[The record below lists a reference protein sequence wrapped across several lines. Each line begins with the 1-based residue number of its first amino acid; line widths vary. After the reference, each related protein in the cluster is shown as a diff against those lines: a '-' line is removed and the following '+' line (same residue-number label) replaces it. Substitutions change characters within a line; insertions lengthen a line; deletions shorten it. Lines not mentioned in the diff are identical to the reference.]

1 MIVNSARDSF
11 NFDADPDSGDQDPG
25 SALENID
32 AYPGH
37 EHFFKIYWIFFH
49 KAELSTYFS
58 SFFMLKLDKPFRDE
72 EIFDNHFF

>member
-37 EHFFKIYWIFFH
+37 EHFFKIY
-49 KAELSTYFS
+49 
-58 SFFMLKLDKPFRDE
+58 
-72 EIFDNHFF
+72 